1 MTNREYI
8 QSLPDEE
15 FEKYIDK
22 RDLRESED
30 WARKPCVCDY
40 KREFRKRCD
49 AMNNDCRACMLDF
62 LRAEHI
68 DYPDKRI
75 YYAVVNEGDPA
86 SSAVLEFGFKE
97 TDTLTNTTVCVSPN
111 GATATFAFPI
121 GTPAYDK
128 STGISCLLTFSLR
141 DALNFYRNEVNNLVD
156 SFIRNLE
163 ETEARFAPQLRR
175 QKPTAERTNKK
186 QKGTK
191 RRC

>member
-49 AMNNDCRACMLDF
+49 EMNNDCRACMLDF

-75 YYAVVNEGDPA
+75 YYAVVNKGDPA
-86 SSAVLEFGFKE
+86 SSAVLEYGFKE

-128 STGISCLLTFSLR
+128 STGISCLLTFSLQ
-141 DALNFYRNEVNNLVD
+141 DALKFYCDEVNNLVD

-163 ETEARFAPQLRR
+163 ETEARFAPQLRHNKN
-175 QKPTAERTNKK
+175 QQPNKK
-186 QKGTK
+186 QKTK
-191 RRC
+191 K

>member
-30 WARKPCVCDY
+30 WARKPCICDY
-40 KREFRKRCD
+40 RREFRKRCD

-68 DYPDKRI
+68 DYPDKKI
-75 YYAVVNEGDPA
+75 YYAVINRGDPTL
-86 SSAVLEFGFKE
+86 SAVLEFGFKE

-111 GATATFAFPI
+111 GATSTFAFPI
-121 GTPAYDK
+121 GTPDYDK
-128 STGISCLLTFSLR
+128 SIGISCLLTFSLQ

-163 ETEARFAPQLRR
+163 ETETRFASNSATTKANNR
-175 QKPTAERTNKK
+175 TTNKK
-186 QKGTK
+186 QKGAK
-191 RRC
+191 RR